1 MTGAVVESRPEPV
14 SGKEVDMLG
23 LEKIFPYTIATLG
36 VVSDFAS
43 TQLGL
48 IRGFREAN
56 VLYGP
61 IPALVVF
68 WTILTVATLALP
80 RGTLRRTCVFAIVCL
95 SFVGLFNN
103 IFVMAGIFGISG

>member
-1 MTGAVVESRPEPV
+1 MTEARVESRPEPV
-14 SGKEVDMLG
+14 FGKERGMWG

-36 VVSDFAS
+36 VATDFAS

-56 VLYGP
+56 LLYGP
-61 IPALVVF
+61 IPSLVVF
-68 WTILTVATLALP
+68 WTILTIATLALP

-103 IFVMAGIFGISG
+103 IFVMAGIFGSSG